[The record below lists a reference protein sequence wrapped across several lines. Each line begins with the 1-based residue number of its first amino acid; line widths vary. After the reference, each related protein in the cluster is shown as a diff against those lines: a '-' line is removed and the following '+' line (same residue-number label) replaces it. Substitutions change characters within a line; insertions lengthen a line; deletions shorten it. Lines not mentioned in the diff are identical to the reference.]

1 MIKAV
6 IFDCFGVLISG
17 VMEGIVRELQA
28 EGRDADAEEV
38 HSLMHVA
45 DKGIIT
51 LDEQMER
58 LSQLLDKPVEELWQR
73 LEVGE
78 VPNEELMQYI
88 ESLRS
93 RYKTALMSN
102 IAGRRRI
109 SIRLPDGMLDKLFDV
124 VVLSGEIGHVKPE
137 PEIYDITLQKLGVA
151 ANEAV
156 FTDDLEINCHAA
168 EELGIRSIQFFTA
181 GQFKQEFEA
190 LEAELNGN

>member
-45 DKGIIT
+45 DAGIIT
-51 LDEQMER
+51 LDEQMDR
-58 LSQLLDKPVEELWQR
+58 LSELLDKPVDELWER
-73 LEVGE
+73 LKVGE
-78 VPNEELMQYI
+78 VPNEDLIKYI
-88 ESLRS
+88 ESIKP

-109 SIRLPDGMLDKLFDV
+109 SIRLPEGTLEKLFDV

-137 PEIYDITLQKLGVA
+137 PEIYEITLQKLGVLA
-151 ANEAV
+151 DEV
-156 FTDDLEINCHAA
+156 IFTDDIEINCQAA
-168 EELGIRSIQFFTA
+168 EELGIRSIQFSTFP
-181 GQFKQEFEA
+181 QFKHEFEA